1 MHTAALAAP
10 PGSRVWHAGSSH
22 PATTRTRPTHQSS
35 GGSARSVKRLLDV
48 GISLASLCA
57 LAPLMTVLALLVKLE
72 SRGPALFVQ
81 RRIGKDGTVF
91 ELLKFRTMRVDA
103 EACTGPVFASPN
115 DPRCTRIGRFM
126 RRHSLDELPQL
137 INVLRGDMSVV
148 GPRPERPY
156 FVAQFGQSIPRY
168 HERHRAQ
175 VGITGWAQIHGLR
188 GETSIEERLAY
199 DLYYV
204 EHCSLRLDLEIMA
217 RTIVEVLTGHN
228 AC

>member
-1 MHTAALAAP
+1 
-10 PGSRVWHAGSSH
+10 
-22 PATTRTRPTHQSS
+22 
-35 GGSARSVKRLLDV
+35 
-48 GISLASLCA
+48 
-57 LAPLMTVLALLVKLE
+57 
-72 SRGPALFVQ
+72 
-81 RRIGKDGTVF
+81 
-91 ELLKFRTMRVDA
+91 
-103 EACTGPVFASPN
+103 
-115 DPRCTRIGRFM
+115 M